1 MDPQEVRSRYSISA
15 GRGLIK
21 SLSSSEEKQN
31 LLVLKHRLFTDLAA
45 ARVEARDFVRETM
58 KGEIPLDVDQLAKA
72 WLINSAC
79 RSLSLCRRLR
89 Y

>member
-15 GRGLIK
+15 GTRLDQK
-21 SLSSSEEKQN
+21 LTQLLEKQN

-45 ARVEARDFVRETM
+45 ARGEARDFVRETM

-79 RSLSLCRRLR
+79 RELVAMRP